1 MKSSLLIALFLVP
14 FVALAAPTQDTT
26 LHVSLLPHTRYNVT
40 ADVTTRDPAA
50 LIALLSNGQSPLQ
63 ILDGAGHLLGEVPAQ
78 DLIDQLTGATGTVT
92 RQVQTTIDT
101 GAKPLDTLTTRELNS
116 NLLQIGSVKV
126 TAASDQAPTVRI
138 TSAKRTGAFARIR
151 GTATDDQ
158 KVARVEVITNG
169 QLRRAHGTT
178 KWKIRVALKP
188 GMNRITVR
196 AFDNAGRTSPPRR
209 IKMRG

>member
-1 MKSSLLIALFLVP
+1 MKTLTLIALLLLP
-14 FVALAAPTQDTT
+14 LIAHATPTQDTT
-26 LHVSLLPHTRYNVT
+26 ISVNLFPHTRYNVT
-40 ADVTTRDPAA
+40 ADVTTSDPAA

-63 ILDGAGHLLGEVPAQ
+63 ILDEAGHLLGEVPAQ

-92 RQVQTTIDT
+92 RQIQTTIDT
-101 GAKPLDTLTTRELNS
+101 AAKPLDTLTTRALDS

-126 TAASDQAPTVRI
+126 TAASDQGPTVKI
-138 TSAKRTGAFARIR
+138 TRAKKTGAFARIR

-178 KWKIRVALKP
+178 TWKIRVALKP
-188 GMNRITVR
+188 GTNRITVR
-196 AFDNAGRTSPPRR
+196 AFDNADRTSPPRR